1 MVSVVFQPHV
11 KLDLIS
17 EIKNTNFVVMST
29 VKRTWSI
36 EGEKWALKFF
46 IWEDVMAVVLMTTF
60 SALKQD
66 LAQHCRIF
74 LPSE

>member
-1 MVSVVFQPHV
+1 MVSVVFQPPV

-36 EGEKWALKFF
+36 EGKKMGAKILHLGGCSGGSFDDDLFRFKTGFG
-46 IWEDVMAVVLMTTF
+46 TT
-60 SALKQD
+60 L
-66 LAQHCRIF
+66 
-74 LPSE
+74 